1 MTLSRMFAKLLS
13 LAPTV
18 TQAATQDAAEAPN
31 PAPTARRAPQAQ
43 GAFAA
48 PAPTPQP
55 AAHSTGLTDAAT
67 LQPSLQA
74 AGPLQGGAA
83 SGATG
88 WAAASPAPGPGPSA
102 AAPSPAPR
110 TAQELA
116 IDNILKL
123 PLPVMERTAQ
133 QQEARVQ
140 AIDQQVMALSRDL
153 EDGRHLF
160 QAAML
165 RANNPQTPSPE
176 MQTIARA
183 RLLIKRKLAQLG
195 AQRKEA
201 ASYAR
206 VTQLLAGLI
215 HQARLSED
223 IRQEAFQGWSLAKI
237 NAMAALVSSKL
248 QQEASDRAELVSSYE
263 AATNLYDAD
272 ELELQA
278 EMAALHRE
286 AAPTLQQHSSHE
298 LDKAESLADALAA
311 LPPQGVAARSEP
323 SA

>member
-18 TQAATQDAAEAPN
+18 TQAATQDAAEATKPT
-31 PAPTARRAPQAQ
+31 PTARRAPLAQ

-48 PAPTPQP
+48 PAPAPQL
-55 AAHSTGLTDAAT
+55 AAHTTGLADAAT

-74 AGPLQGGAA
+74 AGPLPSRAPTA
-83 SGATG
+83 
-88 WAAASPAPGPGPSA
+88 APGPG

-116 IDNILKL
+116 MEDILKL
-123 PLPVMERTAQ
+123 PLPAMERTAQ
-133 QQEARVQ
+133 QQEVRVQ

-201 ASYAR
+201 ASYVR

-237 NAMAALVSSKL
+237 NALAALVTSKL

-311 LPPQGVAARSEP
+311 LPPQGLAARSEP